1 MLNKK
6 KRGNFMLKKP
16 FLLFFSLLGAIFIL
30 ASCGIG
36 KDAVTDTKYKVSLQQ
51 AAEIYEKEAGN
62 NKPLVNVQFDTEPAS
77 DYSYIFTNETETLY
91 VNPETGKVTK
101 NTEANQLG
109 ENETAFSATE
119 VKELGAV
126 NDVLAKAKKEV
137 GGLSPR
143 ILTWK
148 LTKNNNK
155 LVYTVDVKTTTAD
168 EKVTLDANK

>member
-1 MLNKK
+1 
-6 KRGNFMLKKP
+6 MLKKP

-77 DYSYIFTNETETLY
+77 DYSYIFTNDTETLY

-109 ENETAFSATE
+109 E
-119 VKELGAV
+119 
-126 NDVLAKAKKEV
+126 
-137 GGLSPR
+137 
-143 ILTWK
+143 
-148 LTKNNNK
+148 
-155 LVYTVDVKTTTAD
+155 DVKTTTAD
-168 EKVTLDANK
+168 EKVTLDANE

>member
-1 MLNKK
+1 
-6 KRGNFMLKKP
+6 MLKKP

-51 AAEIYEKEAGN
+51 AA
-62 NKPLVNVQFDTEPAS
+62 
-77 DYSYIFTNETETLY
+77 
-91 VNPETGKVTK
+91 
-101 NTEANQLG
+101 
-109 ENETAFSATE
+109 E